1 MTVHLVFSL
10 NDFLTA
16 GAIVLSCAALAVWLH
31 GHR

>member
-16 GAIVLSCAALAVWLH
+16 SVIVLSCAALAVWIH
-31 GHR
+31 DHR